1 MKHYFSLA
9 VLLAAATITSI
20 QPADACTGITL
31 TAKDQ
36 SKVVARTIEWG
47 GTDLNS
53 QYVIVPRGYTA
64 QSYLPGGSTDGMK
77 FTARYGYVGL
87 AVEQKEF
94 VAEGLNETGSI
105 SRDTVNTRNTIR
117 H

>member
-9 VLLAAATITSI
+9 VLFAAAIVTST

-31 TAKDQ
+31 TVKDQ

-87 AVEQKEF
+87 AVEQR
-94 VAEGLNETGSI
+94 I
-105 SRDTVNTRNTIR
+105 RSRRPQRNRSFCRPLLFPGIR
-117 H
+117 

>member
-64 QSYLPGGSTDGMK
+64 QSYLPGGSTDGMPK
-77 FTARYGYVGL
+77 ASTKPVFLPAS
-87 AVEQKEF
+87 
-94 VAEGLNETGSI
+94 SI